1 MNKENND
8 LIKYEMSITKKIK
21 KLFIEKIFTRSAF
34 SFKFIFVQRI
44 AIKDIMR
51 NFDFELFLNVWPK
64 ISQKIKE
71 KYYYELYEKIYI
83 YLKNNISNI
92 KDRYILLPDEFKNGK
107 IMETN
112 EKIENNDVKLK
123 NTFIEK
129 FKVQDN
135 LKGNILEE
143 KEDLFKALTEVK
155 YIFSTYDETVLN
167 KIPKK
172 FLDFIN
178 DNYDREY
185 VPNFNIFKNI
195 NNQKLLRKTR
205 VLLAIIYEKY
215 IKV

>member
-1 MNKENND
+1 M
-8 LIKYEMSITKKIK
+8 
-21 KLFIEKIFTRSAF
+21 
-34 SFKFIFVQRI
+34 
-44 AIKDIMR
+44 
-51 NFDFELFLNVWPK
+51 
-64 ISQKIKE
+64 
-71 KYYYELYEKIYI
+71 
-83 YLKNNISNI
+83 
-92 KDRYILLPDEFKNGK
+92 
-107 IMETN
+107 
-112 EKIENNDVKLK
+112 
-123 NTFIEK
+123 
-129 FKVQDN
+129 
-135 LKGNILEE
+135 
-143 KEDLFKALTEVK
+143 TEVK

>member
-123 NTFIEK
+123 NTFI
-129 FKVQDN
+129 
-135 LKGNILEE
+135 
-143 KEDLFKALTEVK
+143 
-155 YIFSTYDETVLN
+155 
-167 KIPKK
+167 
-172 FLDFIN
+172 
-178 DNYDREY
+178 
-185 VPNFNIFKNI
+185 
-195 NNQKLLRKTR
+195 
-205 VLLAIIYEKY
+205 
-215 IKV
+215 